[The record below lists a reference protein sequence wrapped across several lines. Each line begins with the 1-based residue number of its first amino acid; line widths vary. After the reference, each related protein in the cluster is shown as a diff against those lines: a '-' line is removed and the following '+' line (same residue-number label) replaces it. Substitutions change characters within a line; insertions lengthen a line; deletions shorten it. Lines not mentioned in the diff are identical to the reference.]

1 MPSGYGRD
9 RQGVPLTVCARC
21 RKIELEPILG
31 QQFLPGGG
39 TLTDFAL
46 REDLLDDPPLGFLAV
61 AQYETWNMPVI
72 QPGQQTNFSSLLQ
85 VTYRPKPRGRLW
97 KTE

>member
-21 RKIELEPILG
+21 RKIELEPIRG

-46 REDLLDDPPLGFLAV
+46 REDLLDDPALGFLCCCAV
-61 AQYETWNMPVI
+61 RDVEHAGHSTWP
-72 QPGQQTNFSSLLQ
+72 TN
-85 VTYRPKPRGRLW
+85 
-97 KTE
+97 